1 MSEHYFQPMGGNEM
15 PRCGGIATM
24 MRLPNVATA
33 EGLDACF
40 VGVPFDLGTS
50 NRTGARFG
58 PRQVRS
64 ESVLLRPYNM
74 ATRAAPFD
82 SLRGAEIGAVAI
94 TPSTLHDSIKR
105 IETAYDE
112 LLQHDCKPISIGGY
126 HTIALP
132 ILRSIHRK
140 PAR

>member
-1 MSEHYFQPMGGNEM
+1 M

-24 MRLPNVATA
+24 MRLPNVGSA
-33 EGLDACF
+33 EGFDACF

-58 PRQVRS
+58 PRQIRS

-82 SLRGAEIGAVAI
+82 SLRVADLGDVAI
-94 TPSTLHDSIKR
+94 NPYNLHDSIKR

-112 LLQHDCKPISIGGY
+112 ILQHDCTAITPSRCRSCARF
-126 HTIALP
+126 IASTA
-132 ILRSIHRK
+132 RS
-140 PAR
+140 A